1 MPNYVYECISCEK
14 TVNIF
19 HSFSE
24 KPTDCRLCSVSGS
37 LRRDYSTPFN
47 ISNKPTNMKKE
58 VGQVVTQH
66 IEEARE
72 EIKQEKERLKRER
85 VDD

>member
-19 HSFSE
+19 HSFSD
-24 KPTDCRLCSVSGS
+24 KSTDCGLCGVTGS
-37 LRRDYSTPFN
+37 LQRDYSTPFN

>member
-1 MPNYVYECISCEK
+1 
-14 TVNIF
+14 
-19 HSFSE
+19 
-24 KPTDCRLCSVSGS
+24 
-37 LRRDYSTPFN
+37 
-47 ISNKPTNMKKE
+47 MKKE